1 MSINDWSWNDKEGGG
16 LEKKAFKKKVKLTKS
31 QRKKKKKDAKKKL
44 KYYSSPDDFYS
55 SKEWRKLRYQVLRKY
70 SAECMCCGRSKK
82 NDGIVI
88 HVDHIKPRSKYPHLA
103 LDFKN
108 LQLLCEDCNLGKS
121 NIDETDWRPALDE
134 KEQIDVA
141 LDMEQLRS
149 LDSY

>member
-1 MSINDWSWNDKEGGG
+1 MNDWSWNDKESGTI
-16 LEKKAFKKKVKLTKS
+16 EKKAFHKKVKLTKAD
-31 QRKKKKKDAKKKL
+31 RKKRKRDKKKHL
-44 KYYSSPDDFYS
+44 KNYSSNDGFYS

-82 NDGIVI
+82 EHNIVI

-103 LDFKN
+103 LDFQN

-134 KEQIDVA
+134 GEQIDAA
-141 LDMEQLRS
+141 LDIELLS
-149 LDSY
+149 SSPI